1 MANCGSRA
9 AWASPSLST
18 PPARRLSRRL
28 IKRNSTVQ
36 GSTSRCLECLW
47 TTHQGCS
54 LLAGAA
60 RKPAPTVRVLN
71 IAQLY
76 TDPFPCFCWAIG
88 TREIPGQPHGFSFL
102 LKHRCRHFG
111 GEWLIGL
118 AFYFLHLWQ
127 GVAGMLYRGSC
138 RWRRCDAACNDYG
151 SRAKRQVWPRPEAA
165 CRIPAE
171 QQLGK
176 ENSCCK
182 EERNAEKEKCFSKKD
197 RREKKVRKRDKPFAN
212 AENTRC
218 KSPPRHRRWS
228 IAPGAS
234 SRRQRRYKI
243 QSPARAFKLKWQ
255 QAPKF
260 SLNPMR
266 YPEGMKHWHSRKR
279 IEATFLQPE
288 LVLFERCLLSR
299 RLGTHGWRNLI
310 PSTSW
315 HLDKKLAARFVSS
328 RGSHTTR
335 PSPKRFCSWQSQQK
349 GWIWQNPPCQYFSQ
363 ATLNF
368 QGH

>member
-197 RREKKVRKRDKPFAN
+197 RREKRWGNGTNHLQTLQTRDAKVLPVIAVDPLHQERQAVVSGD
-212 AENTRC
+212 TRY
-218 KSPPRHRRWS
+218 RVLQGR
-228 IAPGAS
+228 S
-234 SRRQRRYKI
+234 SWNGSRL
-243 QSPARAFKLKWQ
+243 QS
-255 QAPKF
+255 
-260 SLNPMR
+260 
-266 YPEGMKHWHSRKR
+266 
-279 IEATFLQPE
+279 FL
-288 LVLFERCLLSR
+288 
-299 RLGTHGWRNLI
+299 
-310 PSTSW
+310 
-315 HLDKKLAARFVSS
+315 
-328 RGSHTTR
+328 
-335 PSPKRFCSWQSQQK
+335 
-349 GWIWQNPPCQYFSQ
+349 
-363 ATLNF
+363 
-368 QGH
+368 